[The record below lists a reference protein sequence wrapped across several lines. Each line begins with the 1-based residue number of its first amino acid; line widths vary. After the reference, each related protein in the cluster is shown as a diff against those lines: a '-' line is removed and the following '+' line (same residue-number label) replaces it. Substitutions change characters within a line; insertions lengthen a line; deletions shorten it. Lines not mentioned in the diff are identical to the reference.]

1 MLWSLIKIIVF
12 IGIIAGLTLGAGYL
26 METGGGIRVAVGT
39 VEFNLQPLQ
48 AVIAFVLL
56 VVAIWIL
63 IRLAGLLVAFLRFLN
78 GDETALSRWMN
89 RNRERRGFEAL
100 ADGLMA
106 LASGEGR
113 IAMAKAAKAERY
125 LKRPELTNLI
135 TAQAAEI
142 SGDTKKAEEVYKKL
156 LDDDR
161 TRFVGVRGLMK
172 QKLAQGDTDTALK
185 LADKA
190 FTIKPRHEE
199 TQDLLLQLQAGKG
212 DWSGARKTLGAKL
225 KYGALP
231 RAVHRRRDAV
241 LALGEAKAIVEEGKS
256 IEARETAITANKL
269 SPDLVPAAVMAAQS
283 YVEQGQK
290 RYATRVITKAWNV
303 KPHPDLAAAY
313 AAIEPDE
320 SSDQRLRRF
329 TALTRQHANDPET
342 KMVMAELNISAENF
356 ADARRIMGDLAEAD
370 PTARTLTIMAAIER
384 GEGSEDS
391 VVKGYLA
398 RAVNA
403 SRGPQWVCDS
413 CQNIP
418 GGWEPVCT
426 NCGAF
431 DTLSW
436 RVPPKAADHGIGAQG
451 GSMLPL
457 IIGQGEAEPIAVS
470 EPVLVENSADI
481 EVASDPAP
489 EPEPEPDLTPDPDP
503 QEVDLIDET
512 VLVSPGPKSNGLSEA
527 EQRVIDMSE
536 TEALKSSGLQ
546 IAEDQD
552 PANADIAPNDKDKLE
567 RV

>member
-12 IGIIAGLTLGAGYL
+12 IAIIAGLTLGAGYL
-26 METGGGIRVAVGT
+26 METGGGVRVAVGT

-48 AVIAFVLL
+48 AVIALVVL

-63 IRLAGLLVAFLRFLN
+63 IKLAGLAVAIVRFLN
-78 GDETALSRWMN
+78 GDETAVSRWFS

-113 IAMAKAAKAERY
+113 MAMAKAAKAERY

-142 SGDTKKAEEVYKKL
+142 AGDTKKAEEVYKTL

-172 QKLAQGDTDTALK
+172 QKLAQGDTDMALK

-190 FTIKPRHEE
+190 FSIKPRHEE
-199 TQDLLLQLQAGKG
+199 TQDTLLQLQANKG

-225 KYGALP
+225 RYGTLP

-241 LALGEAKAIVEEGKS
+241 LALGEARSIVEEGKS

-269 SPDLVPAAVMAAQS
+269 SPDLVPAAVMAARS

-290 RYATRVITKAWNV
+290 RYASRVITKAWNV
-303 KPHPDLAAAY
+303 KPHPDLSAAY

-320 SSDQRLRRF
+320 TPEQRLRRF
-329 TALTRQHANDPET
+329 NALTRQHGNDPES
-342 KMVMAELNISAENF
+342 KMVMAELNIAAENF
-356 ADARRIMGDLAEAD
+356 SDARRMMGDLAEQT
-370 PTARTLTIMAAIER
+370 PTARSLTIMAAIER
-384 GEGSEDS
+384 GEGASDA

-403 SRGPQWVCDS
+403 SRGAQWVCDS

-418 GGWEPVCT
+418 GGWEPVCS

-436 RVPPKAADHGIGAQG
+436 RVPAKTSEHGLGVPGGA
-451 GSMLPL
+451 MLPL
-457 IIGQGEAEPIAVS
+457 IVGQADPEPIATA
-470 EPVLVENSADI
+470 EPEPAADI
-481 EVASDPAP
+481 VESVPVS
-489 EPEPEPDLTPDPDP
+489 EPEPDPEPTPDPVV
-503 QEVDLIDET
+503 EVEEP
-512 VLVSPGPKSNGLSEA
+512 VQAVAEAAKPALSEA
-527 EQRVIDMSE
+527 EQRVIDISE
-536 TEALKSSGLQ
+536 AEILENVEAALS
-546 IAEDQD
+546 EDPG
-552 PANADIAPNDKDKLE
+552 PANQDAAPVKEDKVEK
-567 RV
+567 V